1 VTGAYCNFILS
12 RERRLLLV
20 PDAAFI
26 ATGRVPEGEALR
38 ASFDGAPDLAVEV
51 VSPTDRLTQLD
62 EKARTW
68 LRFGARMVWVL
79 NPRQRAVAVWMPD
92 GAVRTLG
99 SGEELDGG
107 EVLPGFRIAVADLFG

>member
-1 VTGAYCNFILS
+1 
-12 RERRLLLV
+12 LLLV

-26 ATGRVPEGEALR
+26 AKGRVPEGEALR

-79 NPRQRAVAVWMPD
+79 NPRQRAVVVWMPD
-92 GAVRTLG
+92 GTVRTLG
-99 SGEELDGG
+99 SG
-107 EVLPGFRIAVADLFG
+107 EVLPGFRIAVADLFGSRGTRQASSNRQTASRLKGPT